1 VSGKEHLSSVPF
13 DQYKLVLYGTS
24 GCHLCDLAEQEL
36 LSWVAQGWQVELV
49 DIAED
54 DQLLDRFSLTIPV
67 LQHNASGRLL
77 AWPFDGETVR
87 AFLSAAEPT

>member
-1 VSGKEHLSSVPF
+1 MSGEGHLSSVLPA
-13 DQYKLVLYGTS
+13 QRELVLYGTS

-36 LSWVAQGWQVELV
+36 LNWVVQGWEVELV

-54 DQLLDRFSLTIPV
+54 DELLDRFSLTIPV

-77 AWPFDGETVR
+77 NWPFDAEVLHT
-87 AFLSAAEPT
+87 FLSAVEPA